1 MKLNI
6 SLYIPVYNGEST
18 IESVLKS
25 ALQLDP
31 GADEIIIID
40 DGSNDQTK
48 EILKKYKNKIKII
61 KNETNQGLGFSRN
74 LAISKSKHQL
84 VASIDAD
91 VEPEKKWLLKLY
103 ETQKKFNS
111 AICGGRLFEKYKD
124 RNIYNMWRHIHGTQN
139 PFGDKIIEN
148 LGDTVSGSNTL
159 LNKEVWSNVGGYLNQ
174 YKTNGED
181 VTFCRKLV
189 ISKYKISYNGTAEC
203 NHLQNDNL
211 KSLCNRARR
220 AYVYGGG
227 LKEPTILRFIQ
238 RSIRHSKF
246 CIRFSLK
253 DFINLRFS
261 LIYINFIMLFNHV
274 IKEFLGLIHKKKDYI

>member
-48 EILKKYKNKIKII
+48 EIIKKYENRIKII

-103 ETQKKFNS
+103 ETQKKFGS

-124 RNIYNMWRHIHGTQN
+124 KNIYNMWRHIHGTQN
-139 PFGDKIIEN
+139 PFGGKIIEN

-274 IKEFLGLIHKKKDYI
+274 IKEFLGLIKKKKDYI

>member
-18 IESVLKS
+18 IESVLKN

-40 DGSNDQTK
+40 DGSNDKTK
-48 EILKKYKNKIKII
+48 EILKKYENRITII
-61 KNETNQGLGFSRN
+61 KNKTNQGLGFSRN

-103 ETQKKFNS
+103 ETQKKFGS

-124 RNIYNMWRHIHGTQN
+124 KNIYNMWRHIHGTQN

-159 LNKEVWSNVGGYLNQ
+159 LNKEAWSNVAGYLNQ

-181 VTFCRKLV
+181 VSFCRKLV

-220 AYVYGGG
+220 AYVYGAG

-238 RSIRHSKF
+238 RSIRHLKF

-261 LIYINFIMLFNHV
+261 LIYINFIMFFNHV

>member
-18 IESVLKS
+18 IESVLKN

-31 GADEIIIID
+31 GADEIIVID

-48 EILKKYKNKIKII
+48 EILKKYENKIKII

-84 VASIDAD
+84 VASIYAD
-91 VEPEKKWLLKLY
+91 VKPEKKWLLKLY
-103 ETQKKFNS
+103 ETQKKFGS

-124 RNIYNMWRHIHGTQN
+124 KNIYNMWRHIHGTQN

-220 AYVYGGG
+220 AYVYGAG
-227 LKEPTILRFIQ
+227 LKEPTVFRFIQ

>member
-1 MKLNI
+1 
-6 SLYIPVYNGEST
+6 
-18 IESVLKS
+18 
-25 ALQLDP
+25 
-31 GADEIIIID
+31 
-40 DGSNDQTK
+40 
-48 EILKKYKNKIKII
+48 
-61 KNETNQGLGFSRN
+61 
-74 LAISKSKHQL
+74 
-84 VASIDAD
+84 
-91 VEPEKKWLLKLY
+91 LKLY
-103 ETQKKFNS
+103 ETQKKFGS

-124 RNIYNMWRHIHGTQN
+124 KNIYNMWRHIHGTQN

-159 LNKEVWSNVGGYLNQ
+159 LNKEVWFNVGGYLNQ

-238 RSIRHSKF
+238 RSIRHLKF

-253 DFINLRFS
+253 DLINLRFS
-261 LIYINFIMLFNHV
+261 LIHINFIMFFNHL

>member
-18 IESVLKS
+18 IESVLKN

-31 GADEIIIID
+31 GADEIIVID

-48 EILKKYKNKIKII
+48 EILKKYENKIKII

-103 ETQKKFNS
+103 ETQKKFGS

-124 RNIYNMWRHIHGTQN
+124 KNIYNMWRHIHGTQN

-227 LKEPTILRFIQ
+227 LKEPTLLRFIQ
-238 RSIRHSKF
+238 RSIRHLKF

>member
-18 IESVLKS
+18 IESVLKN

-48 EILKKYKNKIKII
+48 EILKKYENRIKII
-61 KNETNQGLGFSRN
+61 KNKTNQGLGFSRN

-103 ETQKKFNS
+103 ETQKKFGS

-124 RNIYNMWRHIHGTQN
+124 KNIYNMWRHIHGTQN

-159 LNKEVWSNVGGYLNQ
+159 LNKEAWSNVGGYLNQ

-220 AYVYGGG
+220 GYVYGAG
-227 LKEPTILRFIQ
+227 LKEPTLLRFIQ

-261 LIYINFIMLFNHV
+261 LIYINFIMLFNHL

>member
-18 IESVLKS
+18 IESVLKN

-40 DGSNDQTK
+40 DGSNDKTK
-48 EILKKYKNKIKII
+48 EILKKYENRITII
-61 KNETNQGLGFSRN
+61 KNKTNQGLGFSRN

-124 RNIYNMWRHIHGTQN
+124 KNIYNMWRHIHGTQN

-220 AYVYGGG
+220 AYVYGAG

-238 RSIRHSKF
+238 RSIRHLKF

-261 LIYINFIMLFNHV
+261 LIHINFILFFNHV

>member
-31 GADEIIIID
+31 GADEIIVID

-103 ETQKKFNS
+103 ETQKKFGS

-124 RNIYNMWRHIHGTQN
+124 KNIYNMWRHIHGTQN

-203 NHLQNDNL
+203 NHLLNDNL

-220 AYVYGGG
+220 AYVYGSG
-227 LKEPTILRFIQ
+227 LKEPTLLRFIQ
-238 RSIRHSKF
+238 RSIRHLKF
-246 CIRFSLK
+246 CILLSLK
-253 DFINLRFS
+253 DLINLRFS
-261 LIYINFIMLFNHV
+261 LICINFIMLFNHV
-274 IKEFLGLIHKKKDYI
+274 IKEFLGLVHKKKDYI

>member
-91 VEPEKKWLLKLY
+91 IEPEKKWLLKLY
-103 ETQKKFNS
+103 ETQKKFDS

-124 RNIYNMWRHIHGTQN
+124 KSIYNMWRHVHGTQN

-159 LNKEVWSNVGGYLNQ
+159 LNKEAWSNVGGYLNQ

-261 LIYINFIMLFNHV
+261 LIYINFIMFFNHV
-274 IKEFLGLIHKKKDYI
+274 IKEFLGLILKKKDYI

>member
-18 IESVLKS
+18 IESVLKN

-40 DGSNDQTK
+40 DGSNDKTK
-48 EILKKYKNKIKII
+48 EILKKYENRITII
-61 KNETNQGLGFSRN
+61 KNKTNQGLGFSRN
-74 LAISKSKHQL
+74 LAISKSKNQL

-103 ETQKKFNS
+103 ETQKKFGS

-124 RNIYNMWRHIHGTQN
+124 KNIYNMWRHIHGTQN

-159 LNKEVWSNVGGYLNQ
+159 LNKEVWSNVAGYLDE

-211 KSLCNRARR
+211 KSLCDRARR
-220 AYVYGGG
+220 AYVYGAG

-238 RSIRHSKF
+238 RSIRHLKF

-261 LIYINFIMLFNHV
+261 LIYINFIMFFNHL

>member
-18 IESVLKS
+18 IESVLKN

-40 DGSNDQTK
+40 DGSNDKTK
-48 EILKKYKNKIKII
+48 EILKKYENRITII
-61 KNETNQGLGFSRN
+61 KNKTNQGLGFSRN

-103 ETQKKFNS
+103 ETQKNFGS
-111 AICGGRLFEKYKD
+111 AICGGRMFEKYKD
-124 RNIYNMWRHIHGTQN
+124 KNIYNMWRHIHGTQN

-211 KSLCNRARR
+211 KSLCDRARR
-220 AYVYGGG
+220 AYVYGAG

-238 RSIRHSKF
+238 RSIRHLKF

-261 LIYINFIMLFNHV
+261 LIYINFIMLFNHL

>member
-18 IESVLKS
+18 IESVLKN

-31 GADEIIIID
+31 GADEIIVID

-48 EILKKYKNKIKII
+48 EILKKYENKIKII

-103 ETQKKFNS
+103 ETQKKFGS

-124 RNIYNMWRHIHGTQN
+124 KNIYNMWRHIHGTQN

-274 IKEFLGLIHKKKDYI
+274 IKEFLGLVHKKKDYI

>member
-18 IESVLKS
+18 IESVLKN

-31 GADEIIIID
+31 GADEIIVID

-48 EILKKYKNKIKII
+48 EILKKYENKIKII

-103 ETQKKFNS
+103 ETQKKFGS

-124 RNIYNMWRHIHGTQN
+124 KNIYNMWRHIHGTQN

-159 LNKEVWSNVGGYLNQ
+159 LNKEVWSNVGGYLNE

-274 IKEFLGLIHKKKDYI
+274 IKEFLGLVHKKKDYI

>member
-31 GADEIIIID
+31 GADEIIVID

-48 EILKKYKNKIKII
+48 EIIKKYKNRIKII
-61 KNETNQGLGFSRN
+61 KNETNQGLSFSRN

-103 ETQKKFNS
+103 ETQKKFGS

-124 RNIYNMWRHIHGTQN
+124 KNIYNMWRHIHGTQN

-159 LNKEVWSNVGGYLNQ
+159 LNKEVWSNVGGNLNE

>member
-18 IESVLKS
+18 IESVLKN
-25 ALQLDP
+25 ALQFDP
-31 GADEIIIID
+31 GADEIIVID

-48 EILKKYKNKIKII
+48 EILKKYENRIKII

-103 ETQKKFNS
+103 ETQKKFGS

-124 RNIYNMWRHIHGTQN
+124 KNIYNMWRHIHGTQN

-274 IKEFLGLIHKKKDYI
+274 IKEFLGLVHKKKDYI

>member
-103 ETQKKFNS
+103 ETQKKFGS

-124 RNIYNMWRHIHGTQN
+124 KNIYNMWRHIHGTQN

>member
-18 IESVLKS
+18 IESVLKN

-40 DGSNDQTK
+40 DGSNDKTK
-48 EILKKYKNKIKII
+48 EILKKYENRIKII

-91 VEPEKKWLLKLY
+91 VEPEKKWLFKLY

-124 RNIYNMWRHIHGTQN
+124 KNIYNMWRHIHGTQN

-261 LIYINFIMLFNHV
+261 LIYINFVILFNHV

>member
-1 MKLNI
+1 M
-6 SLYIPVYNGEST
+6 
-18 IESVLKS
+18 
-25 ALQLDP
+25 
-31 GADEIIIID
+31 
-40 DGSNDQTK
+40 
-48 EILKKYKNKIKII
+48 
-61 KNETNQGLGFSRN
+61 
-74 LAISKSKHQL
+74 

-103 ETQKKFNS
+103 ETQKKFGS
-111 AICGGRLFEKYKD
+111 AICGVRLFEKYKD
-124 RNIYNMWRHIHGTQN
+124 KNIYNMWRHIHGTQN

-159 LNKEVWSNVGGYLNQ
+159 LNKEVWSNVGGYLNE

-181 VTFCRKLV
+181 VTFCRKLI

>member
-18 IESVLKS
+18 IESVLKN

-40 DGSNDQTK
+40 DGSNDKTK
-48 EILKKYKNKIKII
+48 EILKKYENRITIVKNK
-61 KNETNQGLGFSRN
+61 TNQGLGFSRN

-103 ETQKKFNS
+103 ETQKKFSS

-124 RNIYNMWRHIHGTQN
+124 KNIYNMWRHIHGIQN

-203 NHLQNDNL
+203 NHLLNDNL

-238 RSIRHSKF
+238 RSIRHLKF
-246 CIRFSLK
+246 CISFSLK

-261 LIYINFIMLFNHV
+261 LIHINFIMFFNHL

>member
-48 EILKKYKNKIKII
+48 EILKKYENKIKII

-103 ETQKKFNS
+103 ETQKKFGS

-124 RNIYNMWRHIHGTQN
+124 KNIYNMWRHIHGTQN

-211 KSLCNRARR
+211 KSLCDRARR
-220 AYVYGGG
+220 AYVYGSG
-227 LKEPTILRFIQ
+227 LKEPTLLRFIQ
-238 RSIRHSKF
+238 RSIRHLKF
-246 CIRFSLK
+246 CIRFTLK

-261 LIYINFIMLFNHV
+261 LIYINFIMFFNHL

>member
-18 IESVLKS
+18 IESVLKN

-31 GADEIIIID
+31 GADEIIVID

-48 EILKKYKNKIKII
+48 EILKKYENKIKII

-103 ETQKKFNS
+103 ETQKKFGS

-124 RNIYNMWRHIHGTQN
+124 KNIYNMWRHIHGTQN

>member
-18 IESVLKS
+18 IESVLKN

-48 EILKKYKNKIKII
+48 EILKKYENKTKII
-61 KNETNQGLGFSRN
+61 KNKTNQGLGFSRN

-103 ETQKKFNS
+103 ETQKQFGS

-124 RNIYNMWRHIHGTQN
+124 KNIYNMWRHIHGTQN
-139 PFGDKIIEN
+139 VWGDKIVENIE
-148 LGDTVSGSNTL
+148 GAVSGSNTL
-159 LNKEVWSNVGGYLNQ
+159 LNKEAWSNVGGYLNE

-211 KSLCNRARR
+211 KSLCNRTRR
-220 AYVYGGG
+220 GYVYGAG
-227 LKEPTILRFIQ
+227 LKEPTLLKFIQ
-238 RSIRHSKF
+238 SAIRHSKY
-246 CIRFSLK
+246 CIRSSLK
-253 DFINLRFS
+253 DLINLRFS
-261 LIYINFIMLFNHV
+261 LIYINFAMLFNHL

>member
-1 MKLNI
+1 MRLKKNL
-6 SLYIPVYNGEST
+6 V
-18 IESVLKS
+18 VLFV
-25 ALQLDP
+25 LVDC
-31 GADEIIIID
+31 
-40 DGSNDQTK
+40 
-48 EILKKYKNKIKII
+48 LKKYKDK
-61 KNETNQGLGFSRN
+61 
-74 LAISKSKHQL
+74 
-84 VASIDAD
+84 
-91 VEPEKKWLLKLY
+91 
-103 ETQKKFNS
+103 
-111 AICGGRLFEKYKD
+111 
-124 RNIYNMWRHIHGTQN
+124 NIYNMWRHIHGIQN

-159 LNKEVWSNVGGYLNQ
+159 LNKEAWFNVGGYLNQ

-203 NHLQNDNL
+203 NHLLNDKL

-238 RSIRHSKF
+238 RSIRHLKF

-261 LIYINFIMLFNHV
+261 LIHINFIMFFNHL

>member
-18 IESVLKS
+18 IESVLKN

-48 EILKKYKNKIKII
+48 EILKKYENRITII
-61 KNETNQGLGFSRN
+61 KNKTNQGLGFSRN
-74 LAISKSKHQL
+74 LAISKSKNQL

-103 ETQKKFNS
+103 ETQKKFGS

-124 RNIYNMWRHIHGTQN
+124 KNIYNMWRHIHGTQN

-211 KSLCNRARR
+211 KSLCDRARR
-220 AYVYGGG
+220 AYVYGAG

-238 RSIRHSKF
+238 RSIRHLKF

-261 LIYINFIMLFNHV
+261 LIYINFIMFFNHV

>member
-31 GADEIIIID
+31 GADEIIVID

-124 RNIYNMWRHIHGTQN
+124 KNIYNMWRHIHGTQN

-203 NHLQNDNL
+203 NHLLNDNL

-220 AYVYGGG
+220 AYVYGAG
-227 LKEPTILRFIQ
+227 LKEPTVFRFIQ

-274 IKEFLGLIHKKKDYI
+274 IKEFLALIHKKKDYI

>member
-18 IESVLKS
+18 IESVLKN

-31 GADEIIIID
+31 GDDEIIIID
-40 DGSNDQTK
+40 DGSNDKTK
-48 EILKKYKNKIKII
+48 EILKKYENRITIIKNKI
-61 KNETNQGLGFSRN
+61 NQGLGFSRN

-103 ETQKKFNS
+103 ETQKKFGS

-124 RNIYNMWRHIHGTQN
+124 KNIYNMWRDIHGTQN
-139 PFGDKIIEN
+139 PFGGKIIEN

-211 KSLCNRARR
+211 KSLCDRARR
-220 AYVYGGG
+220 AYVYGAG

-238 RSIRHSKF
+238 RSIRHLKF

-261 LIYINFIMLFNHV
+261 LIYINFIMFFNHV

>member
-1 MKLNI
+1 M
-6 SLYIPVYNGEST
+6 
-18 IESVLKS
+18 
-25 ALQLDP
+25 
-31 GADEIIIID
+31 
-40 DGSNDQTK
+40 
-48 EILKKYKNKIKII
+48 
-61 KNETNQGLGFSRN
+61 
-74 LAISKSKHQL
+74 AI
-84 VASIDAD
+84 
-91 VEPEKKWLLKLY
+91 KKWLLKLY
-103 ETQKKFNS
+103 ETQKKFGS
-111 AICGGRLFEKYKD
+111 AICAGRLFEKYKD
-124 RNIYNMWRHIHGTQN
+124 KNIYNMWRHIHGTQN

-181 VTFCRKLV
+181 VAFCRKLV

-211 KSLCNRARR
+211 KSLCDRARR
-220 AYVYGGG
+220 AYVYGAG

-238 RSIRHSKF
+238 RSIRHLKF

-261 LIYINFIMLFNHV
+261 LIYINFIMFFNHV

>member
-18 IESVLKS
+18 IESVLKN

-48 EILKKYKNKIKII
+48 EILKKYENRITII
-61 KNETNQGLGFSRN
+61 KNKTNQGLGFSRN

-103 ETQKKFNS
+103 ETQKKFGS

-124 RNIYNMWRHIHGTQN
+124 KNIYNMWRHIHGTQN

-159 LNKEVWSNVGGYLNQ
+159 LNKEAWFNVGGYLNQ

-189 ISKYKISYNGTAEC
+189 ISEYKISYNGTAEC
-203 NHLQNDNL
+203 NHLLNDNL

-227 LKEPTILRFIQ
+227 LKEPTVLRFIQ
-238 RSIRHSKF
+238 RSIRHLKF

-261 LIYINFIMLFNHV
+261 LIYINFIMFFNHL

>member
-40 DGSNDQTK
+40 DGSNDKTK
-48 EILKKYKNKIKII
+48 EILKKYENRITII
-61 KNETNQGLGFSRN
+61 KNKTNQGLGFSRN
-74 LAISKSKHQL
+74 LAISKSKNQL
-84 VASIDAD
+84 VASIDSD

-124 RNIYNMWRHIHGTQN
+124 KNIYNMWRHIHGTQN

-159 LNKEVWSNVGGYLNQ
+159 LNKEAWFNVGGYLNQ

-238 RSIRHSKF
+238 RSIRHLKF

-261 LIYINFIMLFNHV
+261 LIHINFIMFFNHL

>member
-18 IESVLKS
+18 IESVLKN

-31 GADEIIIID
+31 GADEIIVID

-103 ETQKKFNS
+103 ETQKKFGS

-124 RNIYNMWRHIHGTQN
+124 KNIYNMWRHIHGTQN

-159 LNKEVWSNVGGYLNQ
+159 LNKEVWSNVGGYLNE

>member
-31 GADEIIIID
+31 GADEIIVID

-103 ETQKKFNS
+103 ETQKKFGS

-124 RNIYNMWRHIHGTQN
+124 KNIYNMWRHIHGTQN

>member
-18 IESVLKS
+18 IESVLKN

-48 EILKKYKNKIKII
+48 EILKKYENRIKII

-103 ETQKKFNS
+103 ETQKKFGS

-124 RNIYNMWRHIHGTQN
+124 KNIYNMWRHIHGTQN

>member
-40 DGSNDQTK
+40 DGSNDKTK
-48 EILKKYKNKIKII
+48 EILKKYENRIKII

-103 ETQKKFNS
+103 ETQKKFDS

-124 RNIYNMWRHIHGTQN
+124 KNIYNMWRHIHGTQN
-139 PFGDKIIEN
+139 PFSDKIIEN

>member
-18 IESVLKS
+18 IESVLKN

-31 GADEIIIID
+31 GADEIIVID

-48 EILKKYKNKIKII
+48 EIIKKYENRIKII

-103 ETQKKFNS
+103 ETQKKFGS

-124 RNIYNMWRHIHGTQN
+124 KNIYNMWRHIHGTQN

-148 LGDTVSGSNTL
+148 LGDTISGSNTL
-159 LNKEVWSNVGGYLNQ
+159 LNKEAWSSVGGYLNQ

-203 NHLQNDNL
+203 NHLLNDNL

-220 AYVYGGG
+220 AYVYGAG
-227 LKEPTILRFIQ
+227 LKEPTFLRFIQ

-246 CIRFSLK
+246 CIHFSLK

-274 IKEFLGLIHKKKDYI
+274 IKEFLGLVHKKKDYI

>member
-31 GADEIIIID
+31 GADEIILID

-48 EILKKYKNKIKII
+48 EILKKYENRIKII

-91 VEPEKKWLLKLY
+91 IEPEKKWLLKLY
-103 ETQKKFNS
+103 ETQKKFDS
-111 AICGGRLFEKYKD
+111 AICGGRLFEKYKEK
-124 RNIYNMWRHIHGTQN
+124 NIYNMWRHVHGTQN

-159 LNKEVWSNVGGYLNQ
+159 LNKEAWSNVGGYLNQ

-181 VTFCRKLV
+181 VSFCRKLV
-189 ISKYKISYNGTAEC
+189 ISKYKISYNGTVEC
-203 NHLQNDNL
+203 NHLQNDTL
-211 KSLCNRARR
+211 KSLCDRARR
-220 AYVYGGG
+220 AYVYGAG
-227 LKEPTILRFIQ
+227 LKEPTFLRFIQ
-238 RSIRHSKF
+238 RSIRHLKF

-274 IKEFLGLIHKKKDYI
+274 IKEFLGLIYKKKDYI

>member
-48 EILKKYKNKIKII
+48 EILKKYENKIKII
-61 KNETNQGLGFSRN
+61 KNETNQGLAFSRN

-103 ETQKKFNS
+103 ETQKNFGS

-124 RNIYNMWRHIHGTQN
+124 KNIYNMWRHIHGIQN

-148 LGDTVSGSNTL
+148 LGDTLTGSNTL
-159 LNKEVWSNVGGYLNQ
+159 LNKEIWSNVGGYLNQ

-189 ISKYKISYNGTAEC
+189 ISEYKISYNGTAEC
-203 NHLQNDNL
+203 NHLQNDTL
-211 KSLCNRARR
+211 KSLCDRARR
-220 AYVYGGG
+220 AYVYGAG
-227 LKEPTILRFIQ
+227 LKEPTLLRFIQ
-238 RSIRHSKF
+238 RSIRHAKF
-246 CIRFSLK
+246 CIRYSSK

>member
-6 SLYIPVYNGEST
+6 SLYIPIYNGEST

-48 EILKKYKNKIKII
+48 EILKKYENKIKII

-103 ETQKKFNS
+103 ETQKKFGS

-124 RNIYNMWRHIHGTQN
+124 KNIYNMWRHIHGTQN

-159 LNKEVWSNVGGYLNQ
+159 LNKEVWSNVGGYLNE

-211 KSLCNRARR
+211 KSLCNRTRR
-220 AYVYGGG
+220 GYVYGAG
-227 LKEPTILRFIQ
+227 LKEPTLLRYIQ
-238 RSIRHSKF
+238 RAIRHSKY
-246 CIRFSLK
+246 CIRSSLK
-253 DFINLRFS
+253 DLINLRFS
-261 LIYINFIMLFNHV
+261 LIYINFAMLFNHL